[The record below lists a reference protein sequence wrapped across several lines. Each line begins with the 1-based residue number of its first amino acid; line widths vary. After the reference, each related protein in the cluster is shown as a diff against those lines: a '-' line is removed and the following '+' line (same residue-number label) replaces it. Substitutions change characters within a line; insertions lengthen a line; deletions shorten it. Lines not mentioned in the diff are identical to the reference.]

1 MHTTLP
7 EGYSIAESYL
17 DSVTAQVS
25 VMTPSLIIEAVKED
39 CSSEWAV
46 TFTDRQHPGDY
57 EIKTGR
63 GLSVLREALWA
74 IAYIDEHSQGAWF
87 ADVEDP
93 QRARVYSRW
102 IPTSKIR
109 VGLNN

>member
-1 MHTTLP
+1 MKRTPP
-7 EGYSIAESYL
+7 EGYSIEESYL
-17 DSVTAQVS
+17 DEVTAQVR
-25 VMTPSLIIEAVKED
+25 VVTPSLIIEAVKED
-39 CSSEWAV
+39 GDSEWAV

-57 EIKTGR
+57 EVKTGR
-63 GLSVLREALWA
+63 GLSVLKEALWA
-74 IAYIDEHSQGAWF
+74 IAYIDKHSQGSWF

>member
-1 MHTTLP
+1 MNNTPL
-7 EGYSIAESYL
+7 EGYSIEESYL
-17 DSVTAQVS
+17 DEVTAQVS
-25 VMTPSLIIEAVKED
+25 VMTPSLVVEAVKED
-39 CSSEWAV
+39 GDDEWAV

-63 GLSVLREALWA
+63 GLSVLKEALWA
-74 IAYIDEHSQGAWF
+74 IAYIDEHAQGAWF

-93 QRARVYSRW
+93 QRGRVYSRW
-102 IPTSKIR
+102 IPASKIR